1 MTAAEEIDAW
11 DDEDFEQGYY
21 QFDKDRSGFID
32 AEEFDS
38 FVKRFADLWKR
49 VQAAAL
55 FQQVSQI

>member
-1 MTAAEEIDAW
+1 MITKDNLRDFIKEIMAAAEEIDAW

-38 FVKRFADLWKR
+38 FVKRFADL
-49 VQAAAL
+49 
-55 FQQVSQI
+55 

>member
-1 MTAAEEIDAW
+1 MITKDNLRDFIKEIMTAAEEIDAW

-38 FVKRFADLWKR
+38 FVKRFADL
-49 VQAAAL
+49 
-55 FQQVSQI
+55 